1 MFLEKLGDTL
11 TTMLDK
17 FGFIDGGTGL
27 PSASS
32 AISSSTEGGAPRS
45 AQRRQSLNAIPFQRV
60 MASRAY
66 KEGFEE
72 ANENPFE
79 DVHEEEEGGGGA
91 DSTFRARSQSIVP
104 FSTPYDYS
112 RPQPKNNDDSSCFPR
127 FSDLISLPM
136 EVDAVVEEIF
146 VAFSGYQHT
155 RDKKP
160 VQRTN
165 SPVELERIQMSK
177 RNFLAMCLII
187 DIIDTKYAIIFLIDH
202 PTLTT
207 YAHLY
212 LLD

>member
-1 MFLEKLGDTL
+1 
-11 TTMLDK
+11 MLDK
-17 FGFIDGGTGL
+17 FGFIDGGGTGL

-32 AISSSTEGGAPRS
+32 AISSSAEEGAPRS

-72 ANENPFE
+72 ANANPFVE
-79 DVHEEEEGGGGA
+79 DVLEGEGGGV
-91 DSTFRARSQSIVP
+91 DSAFRASSQSIVP
-104 FSTPYDYS
+104 FSTPYSYS
-112 RPQPKNNDDSSCFPR
+112 RPQPTNNDDSSCLPS
-127 FSDLISLPM
+127 FSDLISLPT

-155 RDKKP
+155 RSKKP

-165 SPVELERIQMSK
+165 APVELERIQMSK

-187 DIIDTKYAIIFLIDH
+187 DIIDTK
-202 PTLTT
+202 
-207 YAHLY
+207 
-212 LLD
+212 